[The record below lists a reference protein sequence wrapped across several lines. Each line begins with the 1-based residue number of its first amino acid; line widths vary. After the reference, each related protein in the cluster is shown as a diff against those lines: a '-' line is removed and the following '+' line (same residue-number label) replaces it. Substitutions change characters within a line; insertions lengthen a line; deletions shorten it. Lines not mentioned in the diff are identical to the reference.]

1 MHRCNCRRGT
11 IRNILELEL
20 FVRIR
25 NLLLPLITII
35 PLSAQSWEVGLF
47 AGQQT
52 YRSEVVSPE
61 SGPVPATIMDSGSK
75 VVIGVRLGKSVVDFG
90 PVLLQLTLG
99 YQPEATNTIQTS
111 PTYSDP
117 YYSSNYGPVDYKASH
132 ASVGAMMN
140 FKAFVAFGAGIEY
153 RFEKLNLDGSE
164 ANYNRPWARANV
176 GFAIPSPVLKPFFGL
191 EVDFP
196 LSSTSSS
203 GSSSRVDLVRSLAPK
218 GQIGI
223 NAGIRF

>member
-1 MHRCNCRRGT
+1 MEFYVKIH
-11 IRNILELEL
+11 I
-20 FVRIR
+20 
-25 NLLLPLITII
+25 LLLSLIMAI

-52 YRSEVVSPE
+52 YRSEVAPLPPQVV
-61 SGPVPATIMDSGSK
+61 GPSKIMDSGSTI
-75 VVIGVRLGKSVVDFG
+75 VIGVRLGKSIMDFG
-90 PVLLQLTLG
+90 PGLLQLTLG

-111 PTYSDP
+111 PAYSDP
-117 YYSSNYGPVDYKASH
+117 YYSSNYGPVDFKAAH
-132 ASVGAMMN
+132 ASVGAMLN
-140 FKAFVAFGAGIEY
+140 FKAFVACGAGVEY

-164 ANYNRPWARANV
+164 ATYNRPWARANV
-176 GFAIPSPVLKPFFGL
+176 GVAIPSPVLKPFIGI

-196 LSSTSSS
+196 LSSTSFS
-203 GSSSRVDLVRSLAPK
+203 GSSSRADFIRSLAPK